1 MNAIL
6 FAAASNAESAG
17 WGRFVVPCE
26 EGSFRVLSGLQVKDS
41 EVKQGRPN
49 STPIAVFAV
58 KCGV

>member
-6 FAAASNAESAG
+6 FAAAGNAESAG
-17 WGRFVVPCE
+17 WGRFVVSCE
-26 EGSFRVLSGLQVKDS
+26 EGSLRVLSGLEVNDS
-41 EVKQGRPN
+41 GVRQGRPN